1 MTGHFPWCMA
11 PLWHDALHSG
21 GKMQYGNLTKRAR
34 KNGPAVWTFRWWEA
48 GASGN
53 RVRRSMILGM
63 IKDFGTQTVARK
75 ALTGLLREINSS
87 DRRVYVRAINM
98 QELAD
103 HYRQRELTKDN
114 NWKSYSTKCAYEG
127 YLKKWIVPRW
137 GGYSLD
143 TIRATEL

>member
-1 MTGHFPWCMA
+1 MTGPFPAGAWR
-11 PLWHDALHSG
+11 LWNDALDPG

-53 RVRRSMILGM
+53 RVRRSMILGT
-63 IKDFGTQTVARK
+63 IKDFGTQAVARK

-87 DRRVYVRAINM
+87 DRRFYVRPINM

-103 HYRQRELTKDN
+103 PYPHTQLPKTHHLN
-114 NWKSYSTKCAYEG
+114 SY
-127 YLKKWIVPRW
+127 
-137 GGYSLD
+137 
-143 TIRATEL
+143 